1 MIRETARDTART
13 WAEISLGNLEH
24 NYRAL
29 RACAPDSRFLA
40 TVKANGYGHGAIPV
54 ARRLVELGADYLA
67 VACLDEAVELREAG
81 VTAPIL
87 ILGGTP
93 GQFAAELLRYDITQ
107 TVFDLSTAKEY
118 SKAAAEAGK
127 PMKVHIK
134 ADTGM
139 GRLGFS
145 GENRVGSIKEAYQLP
160 GLDCEGLFTHFADA
174 DGSEEYT
181 MGQFT
186 DFLDLRDALAK
197 EGITFKINHCAASAA
212 MLHYPCTHL
221 DMVRPGIALYGH
233 YPDEGSVGL
242 DGPGLI
248 PVMTLKTRVAA
259 VRTLPAGSCVS
270 YGRTY
275 VLSRESRLAV
285 LPIGYADGLHR
296 GLSNAMEVAFDG
308 QRAPI
313 VGRVCMDLCMADV
326 TDLPQVKAGDVA
338 EVFGKTLSAEDKA
351 NVLGTISY
359 ECLTSISRRVPRIYG
374 NGRS

>member
-1 MIRETARDTART
+1 MT
-13 WAEISLGNLEH
+13 WEPPSLS
-24 NYRAL
+24 A
-29 RACAPDSRFLA
+29 
-40 TVKANGYGHGAIPV
+40 K
-54 ARRLVELGADYLA
+54 RLVELGADYLA

-197 EGITFKINHCAASAA
+197 EGITLKS
-212 MLHYPCTHL
+212 T
-221 DMVRPGIALYGH
+221 IAPPARLCYT
-233 YPDEGSVGL
+233 
-242 DGPGLI
+242 I
-248 PVMTLKTRVAA
+248 PVLILTWSVRVSPSTATILTRD
-259 VRTLPAGSCVS
+259 RWGWT
-270 YGRTY
+270 
-275 VLSRESRLAV
+275 
-285 LPIGYADGLHR
+285 
-296 GLSNAMEVAFDG
+296 
-308 QRAPI
+308 AP
-313 VGRVCMDLCMADV
+313 G
-326 TDLPQVKAGDVA
+326 
-338 EVFGKTLSAEDKA
+338 
-351 NVLGTISY
+351 
-359 ECLTSISRRVPRIYG
+359 
-374 NGRS
+374 

>member
-1 MIRETARDTART
+1 MEQTQMRT
-13 WAEISLGNLEH
+13 WAEIDLDALAH

-29 RACAPDSRFLA
+29 RSNLEPGCRFVGV
-40 TVKANGYGHGAIPV
+40 VKANAYGHGAVPV
-54 ARRLVELGADYLA
+54 AKKLEKLGAEYLA

-139 GRLGFS
+139 WRLGFS

>member
-1 MIRETARDTART
+1 MEQAQMRT
-13 WAEISLGNLEH
+13 WAEIDLNALAH

-29 RACAPDSRFLA
+29 RSNLEPGCRFVGV
-40 TVKANGYGHGAIPV
+40 VKANAYGHGAIPV
-54 ARRLVELGADYLA
+54 AKKLEELGAEYLA

-81 VTAPIL
+81 IHAPIL

-118 SKAAAEAGK
+118 SAAAQKADK
-127 PMKVHIK
+127 LLKVHIK

-139 GRLGFS
+139 GRLGFF
-145 GENRVGSIKEAYQLP
+145 GKDRMEEIKASCALP

-186 DFLDLRDALAK
+186 DFLDLRAALAK
-197 EGITFKINHCAASAA
+197 EGVTFKINHCAASAA

-259 VRTLPAGSCVS
+259 VRTLPAGSCIS
-270 YGRTY
+270 YGRTH
-275 VLSRESRLAV
+275 VLGRESRLAV
-285 LPIGYADGLHR
+285 LPVGYADGLHR
-296 GLSNAMEVAFDG
+296 GLSNRMEVAFPSG
-308 QRAPI
+308 RAPV
-313 VGRVCMDLCMADV
+313 VGWVCMDLCMADV
-326 TDLPQVKAGDVA
+326 TDLPEVQAGDVA
-338 EVFGKTLSAEDKA
+338 EVFGKILPVEEKSDALD
-351 NVLGTISY
+351 TISY
-359 ECLTSISRRVPRIYG
+359 ECLTSVSRRVPRVYG
-374 NGRS
+374 NGEG